1 MENIT
6 YNQIIQEF
14 QNLANAHLQVQTFTQ
29 GDIFEVDANTVVF
42 PQVHL
47 ITEQAIIK
55 PQEITYNFKLIAMDL
70 VEPAE
75 ENEGCTWAIEGIDMS
90 TSRKHDISPAYV
102 SALKSEIGLGN
113 RAIKTLDRQPPFHTP
128 RMCDCSVRTHL
139 NRLRSSRRII
149 FPLSV
154 LGNSGTN
161 SISLG

>member
-14 QNLANAHLQVQTFTQ
+14 QNLANAHLQVKTFTQ

-75 ENEGCTWAIEGIDMS
+75 ENEIEVLSDTLRIIGDFVSAFRNGAGSGSVFPMEPDLY
-90 TSRKHDISPAYV
+90 DISEQINCNPFTERFDQSV
-102 SALKSEIGLGN
+102 SGWVADFQITVVNDES
-113 RAIKTLDRQPPFHTP
+113 
-128 RMCDCSVRTHL
+128 MCDSAFDGLFT
-139 NRLRSSRRII
+139 
-149 FPLSV
+149 
-154 LGNSGTN
+154 
-161 SISLG
+161 